1 MIRRRKSKGS
11 PVVSISSAG
20 LKINRSH
27 SHRRLLI
34 LGISGRKPNQ
44 KVLSRIS
51 KILATSPQ
59 APNKLLFKQISIL
72 SKLIKQRI
80 NN

>member
-1 MIRRRKSKGS
+1 VLRRRKSRGS
-11 PVVSISSAG
+11 PVVSISSVG
-20 LKINRSH
+20 LKLNRSH

-34 LGISGRKPNQ
+34 LGILGRKINQ
-44 KVLSRIS
+44 KFLSRIS
-51 KILATSPQ
+51 RTLATSPQ
-59 APNKLLFKQISIL
+59 GPNKLLLKQISIL

>member
-1 MIRRRKSKGS
+1 
-11 PVVSISSAG
+11 VVSISLAG
-20 LKINRSH
+20 LKLNRSH

-34 LGISGRKPNQ
+34 LGILGRKINQ
-44 KVLSRIS
+44 KFLSRIS
-51 KILATSPQ
+51 KTLVTSPQ

-80 NN
+80 KN

>member
-1 MIRRRKSKGS
+1 
-11 PVVSISSAG
+11 VVSISSVG
-20 LKINRSH
+20 LKLNKSH
-27 SHRRLLI
+27 SNLKVSKLI
-34 LGISGRKPNQ
+34 LGILGRKPNQ

-72 SKLIKQRI
+72 FKLIKQRI

>member
-1 MIRRRKSKGS
+1 
-11 PVVSISSAG
+11 VVSISLAG
-20 LKINRSH
+20 LKLNRHH

-34 LGISGRKPNQ
+34 LGISGRKLNQ
-44 KVLSRIS
+44 KFLSRIS
-51 KILATSPQ
+51 KTLVTSRQ